1 LACVLGSIVGA
12 VALGILTSSIALA
25 YPPASLSGSE
35 ISGCS
40 KVALN
45 SNCVYT
51 YQFLSGTG
59 VLASGASVTFSVSGV
74 LGASVSPAGQT
85 AGSNGEASTTFSPG
99 TSTCGT
105 GTITA
110 TASSPVTVG
119 TSVATATATATA
131 TVSTSVFVTCPLP
144 GTGTGTGTAPPLP
157 FTGTDPPGPNAWLYV
172 IFGIATLVVITGTVM
187 LRRTRQSTV

>member
-25 YPPASLSGSE
+25 YSVPSLTGSE
-35 ISGCS
+35 ITGCS

-85 AGSNGEASTTFSPG
+85 AGSNGKASTTFSPG

-110 TASSPVTVG
+110 TASSTVTVG
-119 TSVATATATATA
+119 TSVATPTA

-172 IFGIATLVVITGTVM
+172 IFGIATLVVITGAVM